1 MKFVTMLG
9 DISCQ
14 GASDSVTQAM
24 SKQKKIVHPSEAE
37 DDEPDFGA
45 SELPA
50 LSWNLLD
57 PADPYRRHHL
67 SVSLSR
73 PLFHMVQETNP
84 RLFNDFNQIYEVK
97 QVRAALLTYL
107 QATVPRGLS
116 LDEKTIDL
124 SDNLHLASY
133 CRAKKVSWS
142 LIFGAFPFNILLRKI
157 EEL

>member
-1 MKFVTMLG
+1 MP
-9 DISCQ
+9 
-14 GASDSVTQAM
+14 
-24 SKQKKIVHPSEAE
+24 KQKRTVHPSEAE

-45 SELPA
+45 SELPS

-57 PADPYRRHHL
+57 PTDPYRHHHI

-124 SDNLHLASY
+124 SNNSHLASY
-133 CRAKKVSWS
+133 CRARRVSWK
-142 LIFGAFPFNILLRKI
+142 LIFEAFPFNIRLRKI
-157 EEL
+157 EKP